1 MQPNKNMIISIIIT
15 CCFVSMLAALVIGG
29 CIKMSNRMPDCE
41 TDFVDTDLHPK
52 NAEDLWQ
59 NDK

>member
-1 MQPNKNMIISIIIT
+1 
-15 CCFVSMLAALVIGG
+15 MLAALVIGG